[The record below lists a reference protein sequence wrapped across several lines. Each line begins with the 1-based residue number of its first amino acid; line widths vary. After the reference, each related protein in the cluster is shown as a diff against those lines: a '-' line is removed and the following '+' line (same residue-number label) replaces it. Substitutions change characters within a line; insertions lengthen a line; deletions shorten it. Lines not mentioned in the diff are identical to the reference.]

1 MTCKRKRK
9 GERNR
14 KYIIVTQRRQDET
27 QQALDKLIHSISK
40 MSGAVG
46 TRPGHDKVM
55 RQERNLQGSSSPRG
69 CPGDPVCPLSLSVL
83 LLLCFLLILEMQ
95 YVVIRPPWNSPSLS
109 GIIPQSLDP
118 PCLQVT
124 DSLMRNQEWKVYL
137 DISQILL
144 VGQIDM
150 EGWYVAMELVSVVF
164 HGIGMLMIAPAQD
177 MTIISEPNDLCPS
190 RGYGYGQ
197 K

>member
-1 MTCKRKRK
+1 
-9 GERNR
+9 
-14 KYIIVTQRRQDET
+14 
-27 QQALDKLIHSISK
+27 
-40 MSGAVG
+40 
-46 TRPGHDKVM
+46 
-55 RQERNLQGSSSPRG
+55 
-69 CPGDPVCPLSLSVL
+69 
-83 LLLCFLLILEMQ
+83 
-95 YVVIRPPWNSPSLS
+95 
-109 GIIPQSLDP
+109 
-118 PCLQVT
+118 
-124 DSLMRNQEWKVYL
+124 MRNQEWKVYL

-177 MTIISEPNDLCPS
+177 MTIVSEPNDLCPS